1 MFFRVMLM
9 VAGMSVGFVARGQQ
23 QASTPPVLLRDAHL
37 IDGTGVPAREH
48 VSLLLRNGRIEKIG
62 GAEMTAPKNV

>member
-9 VAGMSVGFVARGQQ
+9 VAGIGGGFVARAQQ
-23 QASTPPVLLRDAHL
+23 PSAVPPVLLRDAHL
-37 IDGTGVPAREH
+37 IDGTGAPAREH

-62 GAEMTAPKNV
+62 GRR